1 MAESGLLTLSAATPT
16 ADADRRFL
24 AYAAHE
30 LRSEIALQLVLTE
43 STLADPNAD
52 TVALRDMGKRVA
64 AACWR
69 QEQLLEGLLT
79 LVRSQHRNL
88 RRESVD
94 LAATA
99 AEVLQDHDPQGL
111 GTATTL
117 EPARTIGD
125 PQLIRRLI
133 ANLVSNAIRHNTKDG
148 RLELAT
154 HTTTQ
159 AATFTIINTG
169 HVVPA
174 RDLPRLFKP
183 FEQLDHGTGS
193 STDGV
198 GLGLAIVQAIADAH
212 NATVAAQ
219 ARTDG
224 GLRIDVN
231 FAADASATRLLAWA
245 PMGCSRT

>member
-1 MAESGLLTLSAATPT
+1 MLSAATPT

-69 QEQLLEGLLT
+69 QEQLLEALLT

-99 AEVLQDHDPQGL
+99 AEVLEDHVHQGL
-111 GTATTL
+111 TSTATL
-117 EPARTIGD
+117 DPARTTGD
-125 PQLIRRLI
+125 PALIRCLI
-133 ANLVSNAIRHNTKDG
+133 ANLVSNAIRHNSKNG
-148 RLELAT
+148 RLGLAT
-154 HTTTQ
+154 HTT
-159 AATFTIINTG
+159 AGRATFAITNSG
-169 HVVPA
+169 RVVPA

-183 FEQLDHGTGS
+183 FEQLGPDTGS
-193 STDGV
+193 RTAGV

-212 NATVAAQ
+212 NATVTAR

-224 GLRIDVN
+224 GLRIDID
-231 FAADASATRLLAWA
+231 FPAEASAGTTAAHVGLRD
-245 PMGCSRT
+245 CSRT